1 MGSSNGSAAAAG
13 AAAHDAVRA
22 QPPAVPQP
30 PLGAMGQTA
39 DGGAESKTLCRQ
51 LLAGRC
57 ASAAQTLGSR
67 GKGAALD
74 GAYCTLRQQWAA
86 QQRAMQVL
94 AETAQR
100 LEVQLLA
107 ARAELER
114 LRRAASSDR
123 EGSVSSEAVSQQCAE
138 SQGASAAG
146 TTRAGSTEPGAEEEF
161 SSVSGLCQ
169 DPSGAAGALQGSDG
183 SPGPSGS
190 EADGGCRGLRTAP
203 EHWGIMPAAVS
214 CRAPPEPGRPQ
225 QPQCPAAAGAAR
237 AGEPR
242 ASGDLLERARAA
254 AARAFLAATRPHEA
268 ALRPV
273 LLGQQLRAA
282 AAELWALPAVEQ
294 HCRAATVLAE
304 WAARGGLTV
313 LLERDARATAAT
325 EVLLRRPA
333 PVRLG
338 PDGILRL
345 QDADGEWKSKSQWRR
360 KYKGNRMWNKVLHRS
375 RRQTEH
381 AVTVH
386 RRRSKKAQQA
396 FRINAIAYC
405 IASYARNK
413 WAIVCRGTAIGWIPM
428 AQYRARCWFWEM
440 CALGSDRGSIHGFV
454 TLDIFVNASSDLQD
468 FKDNLRASPD
478 DWAAKSELMHRAEAC
493 QCIFDYFRIQ
503 SLDMARDAIRNWVAA
518 DTRCRSLR
526 RILSIPPS
534 MAAR

>member
-1 MGSSNGSAAAAG
+1 MRSSGDGEAGARAPDAAG
-13 AAAHDAVRA
+13 PQSPAA
-22 QPPAVPQP
+22 PQP
-30 PLGAMGQTA
+30 PLGAAGPA
-39 DGGAESKTLCRQ
+39 AGAAAAPATLCRQ
-51 LLAGRC
+51 LLGEWYARAAPTRGEGSSC
-57 ASAAQTLGSR
+57 AAF
-67 GKGAALD
+67 
-74 GAYCTLRQQWAA
+74 RQQSAA
-86 QQRAMQVL
+86 QQRAAHAL
-94 AETAQR
+94 FETARRQAPDSIPPR
-100 LEVQLLA
+100 APAGPWADGSCWA
-107 ARAELER
+107 ARE
-114 LRRAASSDR
+114 DW
-123 EGSVSSEAVSQQCAE
+123 AV
-138 SQGASAAG
+138 
-146 TTRAGSTEPGAEEEF
+146 
-161 SSVSGLCQ
+161 V
-169 DPSGAAGALQGSDG
+169 
-183 SPGPSGS
+183 
-190 EADGGCRGLRTAP
+190 
-203 EHWGIMPAAVS
+203 
-214 CRAPPEPGRPQ
+214 
-225 QPQCPAAAGAAR
+225 PAAASRLERGAA
-237 AGEPR
+237 AGLAWCPP
-242 ASGDLLERARAA
+242 AHGPPDLLGRARAA
-254 AARAFLAATRPHEA
+254 AARALGAAARPRQTA
-268 ALRPV
+268 QRPT